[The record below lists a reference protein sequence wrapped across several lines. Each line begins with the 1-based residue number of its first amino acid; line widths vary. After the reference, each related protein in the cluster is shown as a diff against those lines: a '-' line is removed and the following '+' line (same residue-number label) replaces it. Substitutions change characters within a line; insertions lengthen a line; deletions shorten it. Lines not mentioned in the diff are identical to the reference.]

1 MKGFLKF
8 FALVLLLVPVWIG
21 VLTVTGED
29 RLKHRPSLGPLV
41 ALDRALP
48 EAGDGLWVSRTTAMT
63 PLDAAEAWRLEGL
76 VTGSEGQDDAAALPF
91 AATLHTKCLPYADP
105 ACWMVDQL
113 DYPAEAATDV
123 AAASDAAAT
132 PSYRAD
138 KPEPERLSIVQDQL
152 RELGF
157 DPGPSDGVLGF
168 KTQQAVGAYLDR
180 TKENGTDVPKADALV
195 ELEVMGRLARAAG
208 HHAEGDYRAAL
219 DDYATVIALDPA
231 NARAY
236 FNRGLI
242 YQHMGLPALAIAN
255 YDRALSL
262 HENHVV
268 AYRSRGNAR
277 FDTGDYWGAFAD
289 HADAL
294 GVQYIGDE
302 YLLVRDRLGEVRS
315 QLAPGFAAVL
325 NWAVGAWDQAKH
337 TVAETL
343 RRSDGAGEE
352 EST

>member
-21 VLTVTGED
+21 FLTVTGED
-29 RLKHRPSLGPLV
+29 RLKHRPSFGPLV
-41 ALDRALP
+41 ALQDALP
-48 EAGDGLWVSRTTAMT
+48 DAGDGLWISRTTAMA
-63 PLDAAEAWRLEGL
+63 PLDGAEAWRLEGFAAK
-76 VTGSEGQDDAAALPF
+76 SEGKDGADALPF
-91 AATLHTKCLPYADP
+91 AASMHAKCRPYADP
-105 ACWMVDQL
+105 ACWVVDRL
-113 DYPAEAATDV
+113 DYPAAAAMDV
-123 AAASDAAAT
+123 AAASDAAA
-132 PSYRAD
+132 SYPAD
-138 KPEPERLSIVQDQL
+138 KPDPERLAIVQDQL

-157 DPGPSDGVLGF
+157 DPGPSDGVMGL
-168 KTQQAVGAYLDR
+168 KTQQAVVAYVDK
-180 TKENGTDVPKADALV
+180 TKETGTDVPAGDALV
-195 ELEVMGRLARAAG
+195 KLEVMGRLARAAG
-208 HHAEGDYRAAL
+208 HHAEGDYHAAL
-219 DDYATVIALDPA
+219 ADYAAVVALDPA

-242 YQHMGLPALAIAN
+242 YQNMGLPLLAIAN
-255 YDRALSL
+255 YDQSL
-262 HENHVV
+262 TLRENHAV

-294 GVQYIGDE
+294 GVRYVGEE

-315 QLAPGFAAVL
+315 QLAPGVDAVV

-343 RRSDGAGEE
+343 RRSEGAGEE